1 MQNPHRKFTVIDADV
16 HPVLDEAHVREALP
30 EPWRSRWVKGQRGA
44 AHGYMN
50 PSGGANRTDALTPD
64 GKLIAHDPNSM
75 SKYFFDEMGL
85 EYGILNP
92 AELAFGLLPNVDY
105 ATAIATARND
115 VLIEQWLPVDERF
128 YGSLVVSALD
138 PQEAAREI
146 HRVGG
151 HPRIAQVLMPSAA
164 RIPYGQ
170 KFYWP
175 IYEAAQQYGWP
186 VAIHPGTESAG
197 ISGASTPS
205 GYATSYF
212 EWHSG
217 LVMNYIAHLI
227 SLLLEGVFVKFPGL
241 RFVLVEGGVC
251 WLPPLLWRLDKN
263 WKGLRIETPWLE
275 KPPSHYAHEHIFL
288 TTQPIEEPEN
298 PAHLKT
304 MLEMFPSEKMLM
316 FSTDFPHWDGD
327 TPDFTGRL
335 LPKNLM
341 PRVMSETARELY
353 KLPARVETTQ

>member
-1 MQNPHRKFTVIDADV
+1 MQNLHRKFSVIDTDV
-16 HPVLDEAHVREALP
+16 HPMLSGAQVREALP
-30 EPWRSRWVKGQRGA
+30 EPWRSRWAKGQHGA
-44 AHGYMN
+44 GHGYMN
-50 PSGGANRTDALTPD
+50 PSGGANRTDAVTPE
-64 GKLIAHDPNSM
+64 GKPIAHDPHSL

-105 ATAIATARND
+105 TVAIAKARND

-138 PQEAAREI
+138 PQEAAKEI
-146 HRVGG
+146 RRVGS
-151 HPRIAQVLMPSAA
+151 HPRIAQVLMASAA
-164 RIPYGQ
+164 RMPYGQ

-175 IYEAAQQYGWP
+175 LYEAAQEMDLP

-197 ISGASTPS
+197 VSWPSTPA

-217 LVMNYIAHLI
+217 LAMNYIAHLI
-227 SLLLEGVFVKFPGL
+227 SLLLEGVFVKFPKL
-241 RFVLVEGGVC
+241 KFVLIEGGVC

-275 KPPSHYAHEHIFL
+275 EPPSYYAHRHIFL

-298 PAHLKT
+298 PAHFKA
-304 MLEMFPSEKMLM
+304 MLEMFPSDKMLM

-335 LPKNLM
+335 LPKELL

-353 KLPARVETTQ
+353 KLPSKVKA